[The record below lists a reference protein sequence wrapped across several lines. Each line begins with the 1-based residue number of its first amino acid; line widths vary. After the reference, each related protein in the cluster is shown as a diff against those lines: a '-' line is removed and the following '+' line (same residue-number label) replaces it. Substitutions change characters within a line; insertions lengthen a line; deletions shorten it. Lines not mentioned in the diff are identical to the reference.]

1 MVDYLIWPWFER
13 FEYLEYAKK
22 FEFDRT
28 RCPKLNKYMSDM
40 RQLKAVKDTLIA
52 PDIMDVFAKSMASND
67 PQYDIGLRN

>member
-40 RQLKAVKDTLIA
+40 RQLKVVKDTLIA

>member
-1 MVDYLIWPWFER
+1 MVDYMIWPWLER

-22 FEFDRT
+22 FEFDRN
-28 RCPKLNKYMSDM
+28 RCPKLHKYMSDM